1 MLDHIDKKLLSIM
14 QGDFP
19 LTSEPFSALG
29 DRLGISGE
37 EVLHRVERLKRDG
50 IIRQIGPILDA
61 RSLGYRTTLAAMHVP
76 QGRLAET
83 AQIINQHPGVSH
95 NYAREHQF
103 NLWFT
108 LAVPSRVDIQE
119 ELERLNSQIGAEA
132 VLNLP
137 ALRIFKIRAVF
148 DLDGGNQSTPNA
160 EVDHAAVFTQDLSAL
175 DRAIINEMQ
184 QDLSVI
190 PRPFHPLSAKLK
202 IDVNGFL
209 DRCRVLQQRGII
221 RRFGAAIRH
230 NEVGFTAN
238 AMACWAAP
246 PSMVEAAGR
255 EVASLSEVS
264 HCYERKTSPLWPYNL
279 FAMIH
284 GHVKEDCQ
292 EAADRVS
299 RETGLE
305 EYVLLFTV
313 KEFKKTR
320 VRYLV

>member
-1 MLDHIDKKLLSIM
+1 MLDHIDKKLLSLM

-29 DRLGISGE
+29 DRLGIGGE

-50 IIRQIGPILDA
+50 IIRQVGPVLDA
-61 RSLGYRTTLAAMHVP
+61 RGLGYRTTLVAMQVP
-76 QGRLAET
+76 QSRLAET

-108 LAVPSRVDIQE
+108 LAVPSGVDIQE

-137 ALRIFKIRAVF
+137 ALRVFKLRAVF
-148 DLDGGNQSTPNA
+148 LLADIGQSEHDGEGDYIPISPQA
-160 EVDHAAVFTQDLSAL
+160 LSAL
-175 DRAIINEMQ
+175 DRAIINELQ
-184 QDLSVI
+184 QELLLI
-190 PRPFHPLSAKLK
+190 PRPFDSMAARLG
-202 IDVNGFL
+202 IDVNEFL
-209 DRCRVLQQRGII
+209 ERCRALQERGII

-246 PSMVEAAGR
+246 PAMVEAAGR
-255 EVASLSEVS
+255 EVASLPEVS

-284 GHVKEDCQ
+284 GHAKEDCQ
-292 EAADRVS
+292 EAADGVS